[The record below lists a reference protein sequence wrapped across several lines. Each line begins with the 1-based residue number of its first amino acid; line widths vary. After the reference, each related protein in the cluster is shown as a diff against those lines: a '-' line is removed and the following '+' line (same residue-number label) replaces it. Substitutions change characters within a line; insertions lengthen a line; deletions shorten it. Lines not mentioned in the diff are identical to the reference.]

1 MILLFYSGDGMK
13 SRMDKYK
20 VEDSNLKSRTELN
33 KDLYSNEEIDDYN
46 KIDLNSNIS
55 ILNNDGK
62 NIDVDQIRE
71 MLDKKYRDNLPKRK
85 SITLEDTAEIPVQE
99 KEFETRNYDINRILE
114 KAKSEKKVDYLE
126 DRLKSIRNTN
136 SDILESLNINSK
148 ENKTRLEEE
157 KELFTLIDTIT
168 ELELRNKKE
177 VDKENAELLDL
188 EETEKIDVEKTNSF
202 FTGQMKINKNDFED
216 FSDVEKDIK
225 SNSALIKILVFIFI
239 IAVLGVIIYFLNDY
253 FEIF

>member
-20 VEDSNLKSRTELN
+20 LEDSNLKSRTELN

-99 KEFETRNYDINRILE
+99 KEFETRNY
-114 KAKSEKKVDYLE
+114 
-126 DRLKSIRNTN
+126 
-136 SDILESLNINSK
+136 
-148 ENKTRLEEE
+148 
-157 KELFTLIDTIT
+157 
-168 ELELRNKKE
+168 
-177 VDKENAELLDL
+177 
-188 EETEKIDVEKTNSF
+188 
-202 FTGQMKINKNDFED
+202 
-216 FSDVEKDIK
+216 
-225 SNSALIKILVFIFI
+225 
-239 IAVLGVIIYFLNDY
+239 
-253 FEIF
+253 EIGRASCRERV